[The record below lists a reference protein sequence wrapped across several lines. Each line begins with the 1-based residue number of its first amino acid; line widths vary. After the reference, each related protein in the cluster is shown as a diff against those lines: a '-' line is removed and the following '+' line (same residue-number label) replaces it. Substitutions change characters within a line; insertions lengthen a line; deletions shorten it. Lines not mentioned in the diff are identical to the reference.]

1 MRPVLAKK
9 VVDKSKRKAMNV
21 RRVTWFSS
29 SQLMGKLG
37 VWGFEVGGWE

>member
-1 MRPVLAKK
+1 MSPVLARK

-29 SQLMGKLG
+29 SQLMGKPG
-37 VWGFEVGGWE
+37 NWGGEVGGWE